1 MFIVQNPMQVET
13 SIVLW
18 YYKVKERISHR
29 TFFQR
34 NDVTSQ
40 QKKGAAVK
48 FSAAKETMKPEQVIN
63 QDPDIHGGVPVFTG
77 TRVPIQSLIDHLKA
91 GESLDYFLEGFPSV
105 SQEQAIAFLEF
116 ALTTAIGSYSR

>member
-18 YYKVKERISHR
+18 YYKVKERSSYR

-34 NDVTSQ
+34 NDVMLQ

-105 SQEQAIAFLEF
+105 SREQAIAFLEF

>member
-18 YYKVKERISHR
+18 YYKVKERISYR

-40 QKKGAAVK
+40 QKKA
-48 FSAAKETMKPEQVIN
+48 
-63 QDPDIHGGVPVFTG
+63 
-77 TRVPIQSLIDHLKA
+77 RL
-91 GESLDYFLEGFPSV
+91 
-105 SQEQAIAFLEF
+105 
-116 ALTTAIGSYSR
+116 